1 MGYAMKA
8 RILAAAVTI
17 LCSAGAVAGGD
28 GNELLNACQS
38 MIEMSDSDG
47 ARGSEYKTGYCVGVI
62 SGVTSLTWVINY
74 TFSKGTRLCV
84 PDNMTNIQAA
94 RIIVKWLKDNPKY
107 LSNPDGHAAMMA
119 LRETYPCN

>member
-1 MGYAMKA
+1 M
-8 RILAAAVTI
+8 TI
-17 LCSAGAVAGGD
+17 FCSAGAVAD

-62 SGVTSLTWVINY
+62 NGVTSLSWVINQA
-74 TFSKGTRLCV
+74 FSKGTRLCV
-84 PDNMTNIQAA
+84 PDNVTNIQGA
-94 RIIVKWLKDNPKY
+94 RIVVKWLKDNPKY
-107 LSNPDGHAAMMA
+107 LSNPEGYAAMLA